1 MRSASF
7 SPVEPSAPDAQEL
20 LLDELADPAYAEAQP
35 TWFDLLSQGV
45 LEWFQNL
52 RFAGGDGPPVLALII
67 GGALIAV
74 AVLVAILIYGLPR
87 RRARSRAGGGELFGE
102 SDRRT
107 VRELRRASAT
117 AAAQGDFALA
127 IAERFRAL
135 ARALDE
141 RTLLAVLPGTT
152 AHEAARQAT
161 RAFPDEGETLAA
173 AADAFDGVR
182 YQGRPGGQDAYD
194 AMRML
199 DERLQLATP
208 VLPPAIAHASS
219 GAPA

>member
-1 MRSASF
+1 VRLASF

-20 LLDELADPAYAEAQP
+20 LLDELADPAYAQAQP
-35 TWFDLLSQGV
+35 TWFDLLSQGI

-87 RRARSRAGGGELFGE
+87 RRARSQAAGELFGE

-141 RTLLAVLPGTT
+141 RTLLSALPGTT
-152 AHEAARQAT
+152 AHAAARQAT
-161 RAFPDEGETLAA
+161 RAFPVEGEALEA

-182 YQGRPGGQDAYD
+182 YQGRPGFQDAYD
-194 AMRML
+194 AIRML
-199 DERLQLATP
+199 DERLQQATP
-208 VLPPAIAHASS
+208 VLPPAVAHAFSR
-219 GAPA
+219 APA